1 MAVSLDT
8 ALPPV
13 STSGRYGTG
22 SSESVQTA
30 PATPD
35 QTPSKINK
43 SGFVPSQTGTSGAD
57 ETRKAPSSDQL
68 AQAVKQVND
77 AFSQKGQNL
86 YASFEKDQIT
96 GIHVV
101 KIVEKKTNEIIR
113 QMPPKEIVAFAQ
125 SIDAAQEWRGRL
137 LLDKA

>member
-1 MAVSLDT
+1 MGVSLDT

-13 STSGRYGTG
+13 ATSSRYGTG
-22 SSESVQTA
+22 SSGSAQAT
-30 PATPD
+30 PATLD
-35 QTPSKINK
+35 QAPSKTNRP
-43 SGFVPSQTGTSGAD
+43 GFVPSQTGTSGAD
-57 ETRKAPSSDQL
+57 ETHKTLSPDQL
-68 AQAVKQVND
+68 AQAIKQVND

-86 YASFEKDQIT
+86 YASFEKDKIT

-101 KIVEKKTNEIIR
+101 KIIEKKTNEIIR

-125 SIDAAQEWRGRL
+125 SIDAAQGWRGQL

>member
-1 MAVSLDT
+1 MAASLDT

-13 STSGRYGTG
+13 ATSSRYGAV
-22 SSESVQTA
+22 SSWSAQTT
-30 PATPD
+30 PATLD
-35 QTPSKINK
+35 HAPSRANK
-43 SGFVPSQTGTSGAD
+43 SSFVPSQAGTPETD
-57 ETRKAPSSDQL
+57 KTRKAPSPDQL
-68 AQAVKQVND
+68 AQAIKQVND
-77 AFSQKGQNL
+77 AFIQKRQNL
-86 YASFEKDQIT
+86 YASFEKDKIT

-101 KIVEKKTNEIIR
+101 KIVEKKTNEVIR